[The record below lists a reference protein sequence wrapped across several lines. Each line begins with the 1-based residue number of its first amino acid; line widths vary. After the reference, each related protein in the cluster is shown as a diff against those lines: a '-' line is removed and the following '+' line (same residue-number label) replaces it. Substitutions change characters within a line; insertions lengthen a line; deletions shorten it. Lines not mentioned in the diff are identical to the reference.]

1 MTSSIRHKIFYNQ
14 LLKIFQLY
22 YNLSYI
28 STNQKYQKDRKRLK
42 KSKDSFH
49 QTFKN
54 KKKEEEEE
62 EGKEDRSRKE
72 QVNSSN
78 KEIRLLLLRR
88 IIKKFQRQQ
97 R

>member
-1 MTSSIRHKIFYNQ
+1 M
-14 LLKIFQLY
+14 KIFQLY

-28 STNQKYQKDRKRLK
+28 STNQIYQKDRKRLK

-78 KEIRLLLLRR
+78 KEIRPLLLRR